1 MISGTIYITI
11 NNVNPIIL
19 EETKMYN
26 IYSVFRNLFILTLI
40 VLLLSFVLLCVDKKI
55 VKNKKIYKF
64 IDKFQNAVSIICII
78 SLFVFIISLMGFAVS
93 SGMVSLKIKNTMV
106 DYFNT
111 DVKLHY
117 NQLIVDGDEYYEYK
131 YDDKK
136 DEIILDKINSDKK
149 IVIKDVFGK

>member
-1 MISGTIYITI
+1 
-11 NNVNPIIL
+11 
-19 EETKMYN
+19 MYN
-26 IYSVFRNLFILTLI
+26 IYSIFRNLFILTLI
-40 VLLLSFVLLCVDKKI
+40 VLLLSFVLLCVDKKQLRT
-55 VKNKKIYKF
+55 KKYIYKF
-64 IDKFQNAVSIICII
+64 IDKLQNAVSIICII

-93 SGMVSLKIKNTMV
+93 GGMVSLKIKNTMV

>member
-1 MISGTIYITI
+1 
-11 NNVNPIIL
+11 
-19 EETKMYN
+19 MY
-26 IYSVFRNLFILTLI
+26 RQKT
-40 VLLLSFVLLCVDKKI
+40 

-64 IDKFQNAVSIICII
+64 IDKCQTTAACILVICLFIFAI
-78 SLFVFIISLMGFAVS
+78 SLIGFVVS
-93 SGMVSLKIKNTMV
+93 DRMIFYSVKNAMA

-131 YDDKK
+131 YNDKK

>member
-1 MISGTIYITI
+1 MGVTIESP
-11 NNVNPIIL
+11 N
-19 EETKMYN
+19 
-26 IYSVFRNLFILTLI
+26 YS
-40 VLLLSFVLLCVDKKI
+40 
-55 VKNKKIYKF
+55 
-64 IDKFQNAVSIICII
+64 IDLGPAGFNR
-78 SLFVFIISLMGFAVS
+78 LMA
-93 SGMVSLKIKNTMV
+93 N
-106 DYFNT
+106 YFNT

>member
-11 NNVNPIIL
+11 NNVNPTIL

-78 SLFVFIISLMGFAVS
+78 SLFVFIISLMGFAVIWILLS
-93 SGMVSLKIKNTMV
+93 KHFEQIGRFFSGMSPGDKNE
-106 DYFNT
+106 DKKESEER
-111 DVKLHY
+111 DVK
-117 NQLIVDGDEYYEYK
+117 EER
-131 YDDKK
+131 
-136 DEIILDKINSDKK
+136 
-149 IVIKDVFGK
+149 

>member
-1 MISGTIYITI
+1 
-11 NNVNPIIL
+11 
-19 EETKMYN
+19 MYN

-40 VLLLSFVLLCVDKKI
+40 VLLLSFVLLCIDKKQLRT
-55 VKNKKIYKF
+55 KKIYKF
-64 IDKFQNAVSIICII
+64 IDKFQDVVSIFCII

-93 SGMVSLKIKNTMV
+93 GGMVSLKIKNTMAN
-106 DYFNT
+106 YFNT

-131 YDDKK
+131 YDDEK

-149 IVIKDVFGK
+149 IIIKDVFGK

>member
-1 MISGTIYITI
+1 
-11 NNVNPIIL
+11 
-19 EETKMYN
+19 MYN
-26 IYSVFRNLFILTLI
+26 IYSVFINLFILTLI

-93 SGMVSLKIKNTMV
+93 GGMVSLKIKNTMV

-117 NQLIVDGDEYYEYK
+117 NQLIVDGD
-131 YDDKK
+131 
-136 DEIILDKINSDKK
+136 
-149 IVIKDVFGK
+149 

>member
-1 MISGTIYITI
+1 
-11 NNVNPIIL
+11 
-19 EETKMYN
+19 
-26 IYSVFRNLFILTLI
+26 
-40 VLLLSFVLLCVDKKI
+40 
-55 VKNKKIYKF
+55 
-64 IDKFQNAVSIICII
+64 
-78 SLFVFIISLMGFAVS
+78 MGFAVS
-93 SGMVSLKIKNTMV
+93 GGMVSLKIKNTMAN
-106 DYFNT
+106 YFNT

>member
-1 MISGTIYITI
+1 
-11 NNVNPIIL
+11 
-19 EETKMYN
+19 MYN

-40 VLLLSFVLLCVDKKI
+40 VLLLSFVLLCIDKKQLRT
-55 VKNKKIYKF
+55 KKIYKF
-64 IDKFQNAVSIICII
+64 IDKFQDAVSIICII
-78 SLFVFIISLMGFAVS
+78 SLMGFAVS
-93 SGMVSLKIKNTMV
+93 DGMVSLKIKNTMAN
-106 DYFNT
+106 YFNT

-136 DEIILDKINSDKK
+136 DKIILDKINSDKR

>member
-1 MISGTIYITI
+1 
-11 NNVNPIIL
+11 
-19 EETKMYN
+19 MYN

-40 VLLLSFVLLCVDKKI
+40 VLLLSFVLLCIDKKT

-64 IDKFQNAVSIICII
+64 IDKFQDVVSIICII

-93 SGMVSLKIKNTMV
+93 GGMVSLKIKNTMA
-106 DYFNT
+106 DYFNA
-111 DVKLHY
+111 DVKLH
-117 NQLIVDGDEYYEYK
+117 NDEQLIVNGDEYYEYK

-136 DEIILDKINSDKK
+136 DEIILDKINSDEK